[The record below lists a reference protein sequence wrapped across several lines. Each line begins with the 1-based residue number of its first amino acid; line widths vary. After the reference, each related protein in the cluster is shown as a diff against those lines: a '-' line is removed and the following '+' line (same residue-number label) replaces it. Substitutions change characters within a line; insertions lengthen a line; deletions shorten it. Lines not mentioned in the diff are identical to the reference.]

1 MSRLAI
7 QNVQA
12 LDPGCGIVG
21 SCLTADRGRIVDFEP
36 CPARMRAEVDCV
48 DGGGKLLT
56 PGLIDVHIHGV
67 GQHLFEA
74 GPRDLLAGMSL
85 LPRYGVT
92 GVLPTLYRV
101 MQPQL
106 LPQLVALSEALGQVD
121 CVYAPGFHLEG
132 PFLALPGAGAD
143 TLDGDVKLLDDIL
156 AAAPNRVASM
166 SISPETPGIV
176 PVIERLVEAGVVVFM
191 THTGANVAQTQR
203 AIEAGARHATHFYD
217 VFPLPPQT
225 EPGVRPVGVVETV
238 LADPRVSVDFIAD
251 GVHVHPMAI
260 KAALA
265 AKGSESVLLITDANI
280 GAGMPDGMY
289 QTPWG
294 YPVSVRTDD
303 AARIHDPGAERHGVL
318 AGSSLTMNRGISNL
332 LRWLDIEEHEVW
344 AMGSSNPARL
354 MGWSDRGRMQIS
366 AAADLVLW
374 DRDEAGMLHAAQTWL
389 DGRCVYQ
396 QRQEGAVR

>member
-1 MSRLAI
+1 MSRLVVEH
-7 QNVQA
+7 VQA
-12 LDPGCGIVG
+12 LDPDCGMIG
-21 SCLTADRGRIVDFEP
+21 SCLTADRGHIVDFEP
-36 CPARMRAEVDCV
+36 CPARRRAEADCV

-67 GQHLFEA
+67 GQHLFES
-74 GPRDLLAGMSL
+74 GPQDLLDGMTL

-101 MQPQL
+101 MQPKL
-106 LPQLVALSEALGQVD
+106 LPQLAELSRALGKVD

-143 TLDGDVKLLDDIL
+143 TMGGDVKLLADIL
-156 AAAPNRVASM
+156 GAAPNRVASM

-191 THTGANVAQTQR
+191 THTGANVGQTQR
-203 AIEAGARHATHFYD
+203 AIDAGARHATHFYD

-238 LADPRVSVDFIAD
+238 LADQRVSVDFIAD

-294 YPVSVRTDD
+294 FPVSVRKDD
-303 AARIHDPGAERHGVL
+303 AARIHDPGAQRHGVL

-332 LRWLDIEEHEVW
+332 LDWLDMEEHDVW
-344 AMGSSNPARL
+344 AMGTANPARL
-354 MGWSDRGRMQIS
+354 LGWHDRGRLQRD

-374 DRDEAGMLHAAQTWL
+374 DRDETGQYHAAQTWFG
-389 DGRCVYQ
+389 GRCVYEQ
-396 QRQEGAVR
+396 QEGAVR